1 MIILIK
7 KLKKIITTFFQFFL
21 LSNINKLN
29 SHFIGAFN
37 ISFDMK
43 GKGIFFLSSKNS
55 YNSGN

>member
-7 KLKKIITTFFQFFL
+7 KLKKIITTFFQFI

-29 SHFIGAFN
+29 SHFIGAFSN
-37 ISFDMK
+37 SFDIK

-55 YNSGN
+55 YNSDN